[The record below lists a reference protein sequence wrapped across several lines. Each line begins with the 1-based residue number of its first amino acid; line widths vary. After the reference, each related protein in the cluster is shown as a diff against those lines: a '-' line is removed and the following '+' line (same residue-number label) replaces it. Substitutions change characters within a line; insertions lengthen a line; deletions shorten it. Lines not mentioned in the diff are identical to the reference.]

1 MRVYNSEKEKITIH
15 YLSGSYLRIPRKVIN
30 RMLIGTPAERQVGWL
45 HLSLINICFHT
56 DGFVHLQG
64 KRKMSCAKGEY
75 VGSYRDLEKLTG
87 ICYGS
92 IGRLLQQLENE
103 CLIETTRIENRTRI
117 RVCGY
122 DWLTDPKREET
133 SDVKPAVSSQP
144 VKKSITLFSDYHG
157 IDPNI
162 PFT

>member
-87 ICYGS
+87 IC
-92 IGRLLQQLENE
+92 
-103 CLIETTRIENRTRI
+103 
-117 RVCGY
+117 
-122 DWLTDPKREET
+122 
-133 SDVKPAVSSQP
+133 
-144 VKKSITLFSDYHG
+144 
-157 IDPNI
+157 
-162 PFT
+162 

>member
-1 MRVYNSEKEKITIH
+1 MRVQNAEKEKITMD
-15 YLSGSYLRIPRKVIN
+15 YLRGSYLRIPRKVIN

-45 HLSLINICFHT
+45 HFSLISLSFHT
-56 DGFVHLQG
+56 DGFVYLTG
-64 KRKMSCAKGEY
+64 KRKVPCAKGEY
-75 VGSYRDLEKLTG
+75 VGSYRDLEELTG
-87 ICYGS
+87 ISRCT
-92 IGRLLQQLENE
+92 IGRLLQQLADE
-103 CLIETTRIENRTRI
+103 CLIEVTRMKGGTRI

-133 SDVKPAVSSQP
+133 NDVKPAVSLQP
-144 VKKSITLFSDYHG
+144 AQKSITFFSDYHG